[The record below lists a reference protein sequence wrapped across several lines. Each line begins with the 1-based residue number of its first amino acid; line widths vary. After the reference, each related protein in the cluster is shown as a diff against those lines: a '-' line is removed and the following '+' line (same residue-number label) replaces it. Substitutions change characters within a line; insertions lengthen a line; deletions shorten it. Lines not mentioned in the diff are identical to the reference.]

1 MRNPHE
7 QSITNSIARY
17 IKTARRQV
25 TILFTDIEYSTFL
38 WDVRGDIEGR
48 LMVDKHNRLLFPVI
62 REYRGRVLKTIG
74 DAIMASFKSPEDAL
88 RAAIGIQQA
97 LAHER
102 EHNDNFYIKVRIGI
116 HTGMA
121 IVEHDDVFGDVVN
134 MASRIENEAAGDEIL
149 VSEATAQ
156 KFKDRGYFLV
166 EAGVFLFRGKRTPM
180 KVFRCEWQLCQSMIE
195 EVRFESLLP
204 VGPRQRMD
212 LLIYVVAT
220 LGVLLFLY
228 QDYLRF
234 AFARSESSALIA
246 LNPHLFLEIHPLIPA
261 LLAALLTGVLLL
273 IRRMRQVPITLL
285 RFFQGGFGFCLGF
298 FALYLGSYLLP
309 DGTIPLFDQRI
320 YQSKHEF
327 VRVLQDDVPIY
338 SQATM
343 GSSLVRSVS
352 EGDLLLVL
360 DRQEHHGARW
370 NKVAAGGG
378 RFGWL
383 QETVPARLGVPEIRL
398 GETFRFRFRVADLA
412 ALLFGVAGFLWSAA
426 RFRIRPT

>member
-1 MRNPHE
+1 MRNTHE

-74 DAIMASFKSPEDAL
+74 DAIMASFRSPEDAL
-88 RAAIGIQQA
+88 KAAIGIQQA

-134 MASRIENEAAGDEIL
+134 MASRIENEASGDEIL
-149 VSEATAQ
+149 VSEATAE

-195 EVRFESLLP
+195 DVRFESLLP
-204 VGPRQRMD
+204 VGTRQRLD
-212 LLIYVVAT
+212 LIIYLVAT
-220 LGVLLFLY
+220 LGVLLFMY
-228 QDYLRF
+228 HDFLRF
-234 AFARSESSALIA
+234 VFARDESSALIW

-273 IRRMRQVPITLL
+273 IRRLRQIPLTLL
-285 RFFQGGFGFCLGF
+285 RFLQGGFGFCIGF
-298 FALYLGSYLLP
+298 FALYVSAQLLP
-309 DGTIPLFDQRI
+309 DGTIPLFHNNLYESRHQ
-320 YQSKHEF
+320 F
-327 VRVLQDDVPIY
+327 VRVLQDDVPLY
-338 SQATM
+338 HQTTM
-343 GSSLVRSVS
+343 QSRRLGAVGK
-352 EGDLLLVL
+352 GDVLLVV
-360 DRQEHHGARW
+360 DQQQSNGARW
-370 NKVAAGGG
+370 NRVAAG
-378 RFGWL
+378 RETKGWL

-398 GETFRFRFRVADLA
+398 GETFRFKFQVSDLV

-426 RFRIRPT
+426 RFRVRPT

>member
-1 MRNPHE
+1 MRNTHE

-74 DAIMASFKSPEDAL
+74 DAIMASFRSPEDAL
-88 RAAIGIQQA
+88 KAAIGIQQA

-102 EHNDNFYIKVRIGI
+102 EHNDSFYIKVRIGI

-134 MASRIENEAAGDEIL
+134 MASRIENEASGDEIL

-204 VGPRQRMD
+204 VGPRQRLD
-212 LLIYVVAT
+212 LLIYVAAT
-220 LGVLLFLY
+220 LGVLVFLY
-228 QDYLRF
+228 HGYLRF
-234 AFARSESSALIA
+234 AFAQHESTALVA
-246 LNPHLFLEIHPLIPA
+246 LNPLLFLEIHPLIPA
-261 LLAALLTGVLLL
+261 LLAALLTGALLL

-298 FALYLGSYLLP
+298 FAFYLGSHLLP
-309 DGTIPLFDQRI
+309 DGTIPLFDRVL
-320 YQSKHEF
+320 YESKHEF
-327 VRVLQDDVPIY
+327 VRVLQDDVPVY
-338 SQATM
+338 NEATM
-343 GSSLVRSVS
+343 GSRLMRTSRGGEVMLVV
-352 EGDLLLVL
+352 
-360 DRQEHHGARW
+360 DRREHNGARW
-370 NKVAAGGG
+370 NKIIAGTEKT
-378 RFGWL
+378 GWL

-398 GETFRFRFRVADLA
+398 GETFRFRFKVSDLA
-412 ALLFGVAGFLWSAA
+412 ALLFGVAGFFWSAA